1 LDWCS
6 HCCFRAAFDEARK
19 NAPSIIVIDEIDS
32 IAPKRSAAGGEVEK
46 RMVSQL
52 LTLMDGLKPND
63 AVMVIGATNRPNVLE
78 PALRRFGRFDR
89 EIDLGIPDELG
100 RAEILKIKTRS
111 MKLAPDVDLARIAAD
126 AHGFV
131 GSDVAQ
137 LCLEAALQAVREQ
150 LGGIDVDADAL
161 DPEMLEGLRVTQKH
175 FAHAS
180 TKCNPSSLR
189 ENVIESPNVKWE
201 DIGGL
206 EETKKE
212 LRETVEYPVQFAEK
226 FRRFGMSPSKG
237 VLFYGPPGCGKTLL
251 AKAVASECKANF
263 LSIKGPELLTMWFG
277 ESEANVRNLF
287 DKARAAA
294 PCILFFDEM
303 DSIAKARGS
312 SGGGGNDAGDRVMNQ
327 ILAEIDVASTSN
339 VFVIGATNRPDILDT
354 AITRPG
360 RLDQLIYIPLPD
372 YESRVSI
379 FKANL
384 RKSPIAPD
392 ISFEVLAKVT
402 EGFSGADVTEIC
414 QRAAKVA
421 IREAIAADEA
431 ILLEE
436 ELMESKGVVFDES
449 GVDEYD
455 DPVPAITRRH
465 FEEAMSYARKS
476 VPASEIKK
484 YDDFRK
490 QQKANNAA
498 TQGFAF
504 KAPDAAAAA
513 AAAAAATP

>member
-1 LDWCS
+1 VPLYLFL
-6 HCCFRAAFDEARK
+6 H
-19 NAPSIIVIDEIDS
+19 
-32 IAPKRSAAGGEVEK
+32 
-46 RMVSQL
+46 Q
-52 LTLMDGLKPND
+52 T
-63 AVMVIGATNRPNVLE
+63 
-78 PALRRFGRFDR
+78 
-89 EIDLGIPDELG
+89 
-100 RAEILKIKTRS
+100 
-111 MKLAPDVDLARIAAD
+111 RIAAD
-126 AHGFV
+126 VDLERIAMDCQGFV
-131 GSDVAQ
+131 GSDLAQ

-150 LGGIDVDADAL
+150 LGNIDVDADSL
-161 DPEMLEGLRVTQKH
+161 DPELLEGIKVNAAH
-175 FAHAS
+175 FTHAG

-189 ENVIESPNVKWE
+189 ESLVEMPTIKWE

-206 EETKKE
+206 EETKRE
-212 LRETVEYPVQFAEK
+212 LRETVEYPVAYSDK
-226 FRRFGMSPSKG
+226 FRRFGMQPTKG

-303 DSIAKARGS
+303 DSIAKARGGS
-312 SGGGGNDAGDRVMNQ
+312 GGGNDAGDRVMNQ
-327 ILAEIDVASTSN
+327 ILSEIDVAGSSGQN
-339 VFVIGATNRPDILDT
+339 VFIIGATNRPDILDT

-360 RLDQLIYIPLPD
+360 RLDSLIYIPLPD
-372 YESRVSI
+372 FESRVSI

-392 ISFEVLAKVT
+392 IDFKTLAKVT

-414 QRAAKVA
+414 QRAAKIA

-431 ILLEE
+431 VMLEE
-436 ELMESKGVVFDES
+436 EMMEAQGVVFDEE
-449 GVDEYD
+449 GVDEYE
-455 DPVPAITRRH
+455 DPVPAITRAH
-465 FEEAMSYARKS
+465 FEEAMSFARKS

-490 QQKANNAA
+490 QQKKDAKATEGFSFKDAKKKGAA
-498 TQGFAF
+498 GGSGGGA
-504 KAPDAAAAA
+504 AESDAASDE
-513 AAAAAATP
+513 